1 MWHTTFIKQQAVRLC
16 SISKTAVGVVCL
28 SLSLSLLPAHGAN
41 SLTREQAIA
50 TALQRNGGQGKVLAV
65 RKTENSNGQTVYA
78 VKVLTNGRVKVY
90 HVGP

>member
-1 MWHTTFIKQQAVRLC
+1 MGYSIFIKRPAVRLC
-16 SISKTAVGVVCL
+16 SISKTALGILCLLLLL
-28 SLSLSLLPAHGAN
+28 SLMPAHGAG

-65 RKTENSNGQTVYA
+65 RKTENSNGQTIYA